1 MLGIGRVFSTSFA
14 MFRRRFW
21 ALVGMWA
28 VFFAIQIAG
37 SAVFGIA
44 MVVFGMTG
52 MAALDTGL
60 DSPAAIAGMGIGMIL
75 VLVLFYAAYVVIL
88 LAQQAAMVTLASP
101 LEEPAF
107 GAALGRGFKSA
118 LPFLAITVIL
128 MLGYFLI
135 AGVIGGVAGAAGG
148 GSVVSAV
155 LALLSLPVL
164 VYLACRLAVLIPVV
178 AVEQVF
184 NPIAAIRRSWAVT
197 RGKAGD
203 VFLALL
209 AFVAVSLVA
218 LCLPFAVIFGGLLGS
233 QDNDGAAAGFAIVG
247 VLLFIPL
254 FIAYTILAAAFTAAL
269 HSELTGSGAEALGE
283 VFA

>member
-1 MLGIGRVFSTSFA
+1 MEIARVFSSSFA
-14 MFRRRFW
+14 MFRQRFW
-21 ALVGMWA
+21 PLVGMWA

-37 SAVFGIA
+37 SVVLGIG
-44 MVVFGMTG
+44 MVLMIGGVAGSEP
-52 MAALDTGL
+52 ALDDL
-60 DSPAAIAGMGIGMIL
+60 ASIASLGIGMIIF
-75 VLVLFYAAYVVIL
+75 LVLFYAAYVVIL

-107 GAALGRGFKSA
+107 GAALSRGFKSA
-118 LPFLAITVIL
+118 LPFFAITVIL

-135 AGVIGGVAGAAGG
+135 AGVFGGVAGAAGG
-148 GSVVSAV
+148 GSVISVV

-164 VYLACRLAVLIPVV
+164 VYLACRLAVLVPVV

-184 NPIAAIRRSWAVT
+184 NPIAAIKRSWAVT
-197 RGKAGD
+197 RGKVGD

-218 LCLPFAVIFGGLLGS
+218 LCLPFVVIFGGLFAA
-233 QDNDGAAAGFAIVG
+233 QNNDGAAAGFAGVG

-254 FIAYTILAAAFTAAL
+254 FIAYTIFAAAFTAAM
-269 HSELTGSGAEALGE
+269 HSEMTGGGAESLEE

>member
-1 MLGIGRVFSTSFA
+1 MLGIGRVFSASFA

-107 GAALGRGFKSA
+107 GAALARGFKSA
-118 LPFLAITVIL
+118 LSFLAITVIL

-135 AGVIGGVAGAAGG
+135 AGVIAWLAGAAGG
-148 GSVVSAV
+148 GGGGAV
-155 LALLSLPVL
+155 GSGLALLSLPVL
-164 VYLACRLAVLIPVV
+164 AYLACRFAVLIPVV

-184 NPIAAIRRSWAVT
+184 NPVKAIRRSWSAT
-197 RGKAGD
+197 RGKAGN
-203 VFLALL
+203 VFLALC
-209 AFVAVSLVA
+209 AFAAVSLVA
-218 LCLPFAVIFGGLLGS
+218 IGVPFVLFLYALGS
-233 QDNDGAAAGFAIVG
+233 GAGNPDNGAAFG
-247 VLLFIPL
+247 VLLVVPL
-254 FIAYTILAAAFTAAL
+254 FIAYTIYAAAFTAAL
-269 HSELTGSGAEALGE
+269 HSEVTGSGAEALEE